1 MANSLNV
8 NYYSECGRG
17 DMAGGGGVG
26 GVGVGGCASRGGHC
40 VSSISLFF
48 TSLN

>member
-17 DMAGGGGVG
+17 DMAGGGWGGWGWG
-26 GVGVGGCASRGGHC
+26 GVHPEAVTVCLLS
-40 VSSISLFF
+40 VFSL
-48 TSLN
+48 LL